1 MDDRYFV
8 HKVKLCKRINTVNF
22 LKMNIFL
29 HKIVLT
35 VSYIALIGAPMTFS
49 NFVKD
54 EPKGNPYLHMNFDAG
69 FAWDTKDDA
78 NDQDNGFICKKQ
90 HTA

>member
-1 MDDRYFV
+1 M
-8 HKVKLCKRINTVNF
+8 
-22 LKMNIFL
+22 
-29 HKIVLT
+29 

>member
-1 MDDRYFV
+1 MY
-8 HKVKLCKRINTVNF
+8 KNKYSI
-22 LKMNIFL
+22 IFL
-29 HKIVLT
+29 HNIVLMI
-35 VSYIALIGAPMTFS
+35 SFIALIGAPMAFS

>member
-1 MDDRYFV
+1 M
-8 HKVKLCKRINTVNF
+8 
-22 LKMNIFL
+22 
-29 HKIVLT
+29 
-35 VSYIALIGAPMTFS
+35 AFS

-90 HTA
+90 HAAWINFLLIFIFQKQIYKYNFTIVQKQYFR